1 VRRVGRIAIGL
12 LAGALVLL
20 ALGSITGVSA
30 RLMNQPQ
37 DEGASEPDVVRS
49 FLDQPVPAPPA
60 VPHAV
65 PQRACER
72 PTMIGQVTSGSLTV
86 RALPSVGAQAIA
98 TFHRTNAQGSPQVFD
113 LQGSVRNAAG
123 DVWYRALLP
132 LRPNGTSGYI
142 AAGSVRLVQT
152 LYRIDVNRKKLRLTV
167 WDGCT
172 ALMRFPIGLGKESTP
187 TPNGRYYIIALL
199 KPPFVGSVY
208 GTYAYGLSAFS
219 DVLTDWRGGGI
230 IGLHGTNDPSSIGN
244 RKSHGCIRLRNRDIE
259 KLVPLLPLGTPVDI
273 R

>member
-12 LAGALVLL
+12 LAGTLVVL

-30 RLMNQPQ
+30 RLFHQPT
-37 DEGASEPDVVRS
+37 DEGRTAPEVRS
-49 FLDQPVPAPPA
+49 FLDRPVPTPQITPRPAPL
-60 VPHAV
+60 
-65 PQRACER
+65 RRCER
-72 PTMIGQVTSGSLTV
+72 PTLIGQIIPASLTV
-86 RALPSVGAQAIA
+86 RALPSIGAPAIA
-98 TFHRTNAQGSPQVFD
+98 TFHRTNAQGATQVFD
-113 LQGSVRNAAG
+113 LQSSVRNPAG
-123 DVWYRALLP
+123 DLWYRALLP
-132 LRPNGTSGYI
+132 MRPNGTSGYI
-142 AAGSVRLVQT
+142 AAGSVRVVQT
-152 LYRIDVNRKKLRLTV
+152 QYRVDVDRKRLRLTV

-172 ALMRFPIGLGKESTP
+172 DLMHFPIGLGKESTP

-199 KPPFVGSVY
+199 KPPLAGSVY

-219 DVLTDWRGGGI
+219 DVLKDWKGGGI